1 MRSFEDTFGGGKI
14 LLGVIHLRALPG
26 SPAHR
31 GGLAG
36 VVTGAVEEARMMAGA
51 GFGGLI
57 IENYGDIPF
66 LTGRVAAE
74 TVAAMAVV
82 AAEVKKAVKI
92 PTGINVLR
100 NDAESALAIAGACG
114 CEFIRVNVLV
124 GAFVTSEG
132 LVEGRPGRVARRR
145 EAIAPDALIL
155 ADIMVKHARP
165 LGPTTLGED
174 ALDAVERG
182 RADAVIVTGPRTGRP
197 PAMDDLETVRASLK
211 GAGLG
216 VPILVGS
223 GAEPSNAED
232 FLRLADGLIVGSYIR
247 RGGMAGERLDGDRTR
262 EMGNLAR
269 RVAPMGAPRRA
280 QRKRARRG

>member
-1 MRSFEDTFGGGKI
+1 VRSFEDTFGRGKI

-26 SPAHR
+26 SPAHL
-31 GGLAG
+31 GGLTG
-36 VVTGAVEEARMMAGA
+36 VVTAAVEEARTMARA
-51 GFGGLI
+51 GFDGLVV
-57 IENYGDIPF
+57 ENYGDIPF
-66 LTGRVAAE
+66 LSERVPAE

-82 AAEVKKAVKI
+82 ASEVKKAVDI

-100 NDAESALAIAGACG
+100 NDAESALAIAGVCG
-114 CEFIRVNVLV
+114 CEFVRVNVLV

-132 LVEGRPGRVARRR
+132 IVEGRPGRVARWR

-155 ADIMVKHARP
+155 ADTMVKHARP
-165 LGPTTLGED
+165 LAPTSLGED
-174 ALDAVERG
+174 ALDVVERG
-182 RADAVIVTGPRTGRP
+182 KADAVIVTGPRTGRP
-197 PAMDDLETVRASLK
+197 PEAEDLETVRARLE

-247 RGGMAGERLDGDRTR
+247 RGGMAGEEIDVDRAL
-262 EMGNLAR
+262 EMGELKR
-269 RVAPMGAPRRA
+269 RFAG
-280 QRKRARRG
+280 